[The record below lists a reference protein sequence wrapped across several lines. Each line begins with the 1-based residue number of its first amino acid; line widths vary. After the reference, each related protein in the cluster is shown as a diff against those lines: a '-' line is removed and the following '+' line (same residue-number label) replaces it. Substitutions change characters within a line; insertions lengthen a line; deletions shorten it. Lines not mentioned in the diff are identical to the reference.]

1 MSNPRLA
8 GRYAKS
14 LIDLSVEKNQ
24 LEQVYQDIK
33 LLKSICKS
41 NPDFVNILKSPVI
54 TAEKKE
60 QIFEAIMKDK
70 VNPLTSSFLKLLINK
85 TRESNLPEIVKSFI
99 QYYNKLKGIQE
110 VKITTAVPMSDE
122 LRSAILQKIK
132 GSTSIEQI
140 ELETSIKEELIG
152 GFTLEIG
159 DTLIDASVLRD
170 LNDVKKQFKSNEYIH
185 SIR

>member
-14 LIDLSVEKNQ
+14 LIDLSIEKNQ

-33 LLKSICKS
+33 LLQSICKS
-41 NPDFVNILKSPVI
+41 NHDFVNVLKSPVI

-60 QIFEAIMKDK
+60 QLFEAITKDK

-99 QYYNKLKGIQE
+99 QHYNKLKGIQE

-132 GSTSIEQI
+132 SGTSFQQI
-140 ELETSIKEELIG
+140 ELETSVKEDLIG